1 MRCWVI
7 LLEYFIFIPAAW
19 YFLKVVNGRVTPWTL
34 CVIINIPATMIVDNG
49 HFQFNQ
55 VMHGLVLWG
64 ISCILN
70 DQLALATFFM
80 VLAISFKQMAL
91 YFAFPFGVYALT
103 RLCDRHKG
111 DIVKIGG
118 SIIGLIAVFI
128 ATILAVWSPFIYS
141 GGMATVNDIFYR
153 IFPIRRAIFEG
164 KVATFWCIVNHC
176 GLNFLKVNN
185 WDRVIQL
192 RMTTLTTVVLCIPSL
207 VMLAMKSSR
216 RNFLHSQI
224 AVCMAFFL
232 FSMQVHEK

>member
-1 MRCWVI
+1 
-7 LLEYFIFIPAAW
+7 
-19 YFLKVVNGRVTPWTL
+19 
-34 CVIINIPATMIVDNG
+34 
-49 HFQFNQ
+49 
-55 VMHGLVLWG
+55 MHGLVLWG
-64 ISCILN
+64 ITSILN

-91 YFAFPFGVYALT
+91 YFAFPFGVYALA
-103 RLCDRHKG
+103 RLYDRHKG
-111 DIVKIGG
+111 NLVKIGS

-128 ATILAVWSPFIYS
+128 TTLLAVWSPLIYA
-141 GGMATVNDIFYR
+141 GGMATVNDILYR

-164 KVATFWCIVNHC
+164 KVATFWCMINHC
-176 GLNFLKVNN
+176 GLSFLKVNN

-207 VMLAMKSSR
+207 IMLAMRPTR
-216 RNFLHSQI
+216 RNFLHCQI